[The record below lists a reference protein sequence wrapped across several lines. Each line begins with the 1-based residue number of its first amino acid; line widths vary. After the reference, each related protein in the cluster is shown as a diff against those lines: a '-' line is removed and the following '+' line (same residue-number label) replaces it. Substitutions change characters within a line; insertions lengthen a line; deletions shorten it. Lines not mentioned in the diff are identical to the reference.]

1 MFDFPAPLLTDAT
14 PLEDRLG
21 GLQER
26 MTLIDLMAYL
36 PGKWSL
42 QPATTAGKHYPLRR
56 STFSGEA
63 ETLHA
68 AIEIARVLRSLPI
81 RIKTVTISLENPSV
95 WNIEG
100 DYYAKNY

>member
-1 MFDFPAPLLTDAT
+1 
-14 PLEDRLG
+14 
-21 GLQER
+21 

-42 QPATTAGKHYPLRR
+42 SAGNDIRQTLHQSER

-68 AIEIARVLRSLPI
+68 AVEIARVLRSLPI
-81 RIKTVTISLENPSV
+81 RIRTVTISLENPLS